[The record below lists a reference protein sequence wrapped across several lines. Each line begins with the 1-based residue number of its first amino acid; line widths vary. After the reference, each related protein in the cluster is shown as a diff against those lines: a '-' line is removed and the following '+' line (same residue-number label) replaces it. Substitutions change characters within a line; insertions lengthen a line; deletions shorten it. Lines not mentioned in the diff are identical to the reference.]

1 MTTTVQHYLDKGLR
15 GLWYPVLA
23 SWEVQS
29 APVGITR
36 LGEQIVV
43 WRNKDGQVQALED
56 RCPHRGARLSM
67 GWNLGDRIACWYHG
81 VEVAGNGE
89 VKDVP
94 AVDKCPLVGQ
104 QCVRSYNVQ
113 EAHGAIF
120 LWFGVTADQQPDEL
134 TFPDELADTDSFS
147 NFLCTAAWKCNYQ
160 YALENVMD
168 PMHGTYLHS
177 SSHSMAEG
185 DRKADMVLQPTKT
198 GFIFEKKGQSGVNF
212 DWVELGNSGTCWMR
226 LSIPYKKRFG
236 PGGHFFIVGMVVPE
250 DNDNCRV
257 FFWRIRR
264 VQGWQRDMWRFMYRN
279 RLEKLHWEVLEQD
292 RVVLEST
299 LRYMTVVN
307 DVIRKTGVSNI
318 KGTYLVWNMVDG
330 REKSELYEVYEQ
342 VIAELGLHVLK
353 TFIPDSKRFRRE
365 LSAGHRPLF
374 RSTLFPA
381 DRSLLRG
388 SNIEALTDE
397 VLTLLNLRDNG

>member
-1 MTTTVQHYLDKGLR
+1 MTTTVQNYLDKGLR

-113 EAHGAIF
+113 EVHGAIF

-134 TFPDELADTDSFS
+134 SFPDELADTDAYS

-198 GFIFEKKGQSGVNF
+198 GFIFEKKARAASTSTGLSWATAAPTGCVCPFLIRSVSGRAVTSSLLAWWCRKITITAASSSGV
-212 DWVELGNSGTCWMR
+212 SAA
-226 LSIPYKKRFG
+226 
-236 PGGHFFIVGMVVPE
+236 
-250 DNDNCRV
+250 CRAGSA
-257 FFWRIRR
+257 IC
-264 VQGWQRDMWRFMYRN
+264 
-279 RLEKLHWEVLEQD
+279 
-292 RVVLEST
+292 
-299 LRYMTVVN
+299 
-307 DVIRKTGVSNI
+307 GVSC
-318 KGTYLVWNMVDG
+318 TVTVWKNCTGKSLSRTAWCWRAWRQMHGNMN
-330 REKSELYEVYEQ
+330 
-342 VIAELGLHVLK
+342 
-353 TFIPDSKRFRRE
+353 TFTSMMWAFR
-365 LSAGHRPLF
+365 AC
-374 RSTLFPA
+374 A
-381 DRSLLRG
+381 
-388 SNIEALTDE
+388 A
-397 VLTLLNLRDNG
+397 

>member
-1 MTTTVQHYLDKGLR
+1 MTTTVQNYLDKGLR

-94 AVDKCPLVGQ
+94 AVDRCPLVGQ
-104 QCVRSYNVQ
+104 QCVRSYSVH
-113 EAHGAIF
+113 EAPGAIF

-134 TFPDELADTDSFS
+134 SFPEELADSEKYS

-198 GFIFEKKGQSGVNF
+198 GFIFEKKGRAALTLTGLNWATAAPTGCVCLFRTKSVSGRAAT
-212 DWVELGNSGTCWMR
+212 SGSSAWWFRKITITVASSSGASAAFRAGSAICGALCTATVWKNCTGKYWNRIAWCW
-226 LSIPYKKRFG
+226 K
-236 PGGHFFIVGMVVPE
+236 V
-250 DNDNCRV
+250 
-257 FFWRIRR
+257 WRRTPAI
-264 VQGWQRDMWRFMYRN
+264 MN
-279 RLEKLHWEVLEQD
+279 
-292 RVVLEST
+292 
-299 LRYMTVVN
+299 
-307 DVIRKTGVSNI
+307 
-318 KGTYLVWNMVDG
+318 
-330 REKSELYEVYEQ
+330 
-342 VIAELGLHVLK
+342 
-353 TFIPDSKRFRRE
+353 TFINMTSVC
-365 LSAGHRPLF
+365 
-374 RSTLFPA
+374 PA
-381 DRSLLRG
+381 C
-388 SNIEALTDE
+388 AA
-397 VLTLLNLRDNG
+397 